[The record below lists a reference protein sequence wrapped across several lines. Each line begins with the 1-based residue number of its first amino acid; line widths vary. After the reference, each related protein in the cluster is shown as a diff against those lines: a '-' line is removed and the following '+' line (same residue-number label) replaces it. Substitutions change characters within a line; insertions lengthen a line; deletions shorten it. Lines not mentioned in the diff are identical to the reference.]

1 MNFSKNIFKGFATI
15 LIAMLVGIGAVQAQE
30 NVLEVV
36 KNSDNHTV
44 FAELLEETELDELL
58 KEEGPYTVLAPT
70 DEAFEEMDTDLETL
84 KENPQELKN
93 VVIGHLFNGEVA
105 AADVEQS
112 KSVNVTEGDIE
123 AGNGTV
129 HIIDEVLMD

>member
-1 MNFSKNIFKGFATI
+1 MNDSKNIFKGFATI
-15 LIAMLVGIGAVQAQE
+15 LIAMFVGIGAVQAQE

-36 KNSDNHTV
+36 KDSDNHTV
-44 FAELLEETELDELL
+44 FAELLEETELDKLL
-58 KEEGPYTVLAPT
+58 QEEGPYTVLAPT
-70 DEAFEEMDTDLETL
+70 DKAFEKMDKDLETL

-105 AADVEQS
+105 AADVEQR

-123 AGNGTV
+123 TGNGTV